1 MRNFFTIL
9 CSLFFMANYAQEKN
23 SLLWEISGNDLK
35 QTSYLY
41 GTMHVSKRIAFRL
54 DDVFY
59 QALEKSTVIAL
70 ESDPDTWLDN
80 DINTGAM
87 GYGQANGFGAKG
99 FYTYPFVIN
108 NPKKEEIGAYLAF
121 EDRRVNSILYR
132 TNEYSQN
139 FEEETYLDMFIYQAG
154 KKLGKKVIALEDL
167 EEASALVGRAS
178 LNAMKQKPDEWLQK
192 KMQESDPMTLLQ
204 DAYRNRNINMLDSI
218 DRAMYTNH
226 YRKNM
231 LTIRNRNMADKL
243 DSVMRT
249 AKVFAGIGAAHL
261 PGEKGVIS
269 VLRDMGYTVKPLRS
283 RATAK
288 GRLIKEKIEDTLLQN
303 TYTTARPDDD
313 FFSIDL
319 PNKLYPISEF
329 VNTTYISPDL
339 SNGSYVMLNRINT
352 FSYLKKDHQYTLD
365 DLDKLLFENI
375 PGRIIEKTRI
385 SRNGFQGLDIK
396 NELKNGD
403 HQRYHIYVTPL
414 EILIFKM
421 GGKGDYVTHYSDTI
435 LNSIQFKK
443 LDKKIAKISSG
454 YYDFEV
460 AMPSLYN
467 FTNRYRKGKRLVQ
480 AFDSVSNNYYF
491 LRKVTL
497 NDFNFI
503 EEDTFELKQIQK
515 RFYQDLELTP
525 KYNDCK
531 GNSLTSKAVID
542 KKENRSLHLKTTF
555 KRGDYYLMGIIT
567 KEEQN
572 ATDFFNS
579 FKLKKPVYADSFE
592 KVRDTAMLFNTVS
605 SVQPMKFVE
614 NSLNYYTGKAK
625 PKPYSAYKKK
635 SVYQNKNNEAI
646 TIELSKSHDFLMFNH
661 IDSVWA
667 LRKKIYADKR
677 FKIHSEQDS
686 LRAEGEYELNLTL
699 TDTASTRGILIKNI
713 VKNGLLYEVKSKV
726 DTIDKPSR
734 FVTDFFENFTPFDT
748 VVGRSILTD
757 KTPDFFRALR
767 ENDSIISDG
776 YSFIKFQKK
785 HIDSLKYFISDFD
798 FPEDK
803 KYIQS
808 YLIQKLAKLDD
819 PKVNSFFKEFY
830 AKSYNNST
838 AQTKI
843 LTAITNKANEESVDL
858 LLELMSK
865 DLPLVSNTHEISK
878 IFKPYMDSLPMAKKL
893 YPEILDYSAIEEYK
907 SPIFMMLANLKA
919 KGLIKPK
926 SYKKYRK
933 QILNDAK
940 IQLKR
945 KLGRRLMN
953 YAGQNYFDT
962 TPPPSSQSVGT
973 IGNTKVLEDY
983 AVLLYPFLKE
993 KDVKQF
999 FNRLLLVKDP
1009 KIRTT
1014 YAALLAK
1021 NELTLPYGMLD
1032 SLAANINSRAQLF
1045 NKLSAIGKQ
1054 SLFPNK
1060 YRNEQSLAEA
1070 NLFSFKHFDAKKD
1083 SVSFVE
1089 KRSLEYRGET
1099 FTGYYFK
1106 TKNGTDYDKNF
1117 KMYLVVFDNTKPLS
1131 TKPFFKSDGLR
1142 IEDTET
1148 DKEVV
1153 EYVTE
1158 GFMLKDRKRAIVY
1171 RPNGYGSYGFHGY

>member
-1 MRNFFTIL
+1 MRNFFTIILSL
-9 CSLFFMANYAQEKN
+9 CFTVTYAQEKN
-23 SLLWEISGNDLK
+23 SLLWEISGNGLE

-59 QALEKSTVIAL
+59 QALEKSDVVAL

-80 DINTGAM
+80 DINAN
-87 GYGQANGFGAKG
+87 AISNGFMAKG
-99 FYTYPFVIN
+99 FYTYPFAIK

-154 KKLGKKVIALEDL
+154 KKFGKKVIALEDL
-167 EEASALVGRAS
+167 EESSALVGRAS
-178 LNAMKQKPDEWLQK
+178 LNAMKKKPDEWLQK

-204 DAYRNRNINMLDSI
+204 DAYRNRDINMLDSI
-218 DRAMYTNH
+218 DKAMYTDH

-231 LTIRNRNMADKL
+231 LTIRNRNMATKL
-243 DSVMRT
+243 DSVMRK
-249 AKVFAGIGAAHL
+249 AKVFTGIGAAHL
-261 PGEKGVIS
+261 PGKLGVITM
-269 VLRDMGYTVKPLRS
+269 LRDMGYTVKPLTS
-283 RATAK
+283 RATSR
-288 GRLIKEKIEDTLLQN
+288 GRILKQKIEDSLVQN
-303 TYTTARPDDD
+303 TYQTVRPDDD

-339 SNGSYVMLNRINT
+339 ANGSYVMLNRINT
-352 FSYLKKDHQYTLD
+352 FSHLKKEYTYSLE

-375 PGRIIEKTRI
+375 PGKIIEKTRFT
-385 SRNGFQGLDIK
+385 RNGYEGLDIK
-396 NELKNGD
+396 NRLKNGD

-414 EILIFKM
+414 EILMFKM
-421 GGKGDYVTHYSDTI
+421 GGKGNYVTQYSDTI
-435 LNSIQFKK
+435 FNSIQFKK

-454 YYDFEV
+454 YDDFEV
-460 AMPSLYN
+460 NMPQLYN
-467 FTNRYRKGKRLVQ
+467 FTNRYRKGQRLVQ
-480 AFDSVSNNYYF
+480 AYDSITKNYYF

-525 KYNDCK
+525 KYKACS
-531 GNSLTSKAVID
+531 GNSLTSQAVLN
-542 KKENRSLHLKTTF
+542 KKENTSLHLKTTF
-555 KRGDYYLMGIIT
+555 KRGDYYLMGIVT
-567 KEEQN
+567 KNEEQ
-572 ATDFFNS
+572 ATAFFDS
-579 FKLKKPVYADSFE
+579 FKLKKPIYQDAFK
-592 KVRDTAMLFNTVS
+592 KVQDTAMLFSTVS
-605 SVQPMKFVE
+605 PVKPVKFVE
-614 NSLNYYTGKAK
+614 NSRNYYNSDNK
-625 PKPYSAYKKK
+625 PKSYSAYNKK

-646 TIELSKSHDFLMFNH
+646 TVELNKSHDFLMFSH

-667 LRKKIYADKR
+667 LRKKIYANKR
-677 FKIHSEQDS
+677 FKIHSEKDS
-686 LRAEGEYELNLTL
+686 MRTDGEYELNLTL

-734 FVTDFFENFTPFDT
+734 FVTEFFQNFSPFDT
-748 VVGRSILTD
+748 VVGKSILND
-757 KTPDFFRALR
+757 KTTDFFRALR
-767 ENDSIISDG
+767 ENDSIVSDG

-785 HIDSLKYFISDFD
+785 HIDSLKYYISEFD

-803 KYIQS
+803 NYIQS
-808 YLIQKLAKLDD
+808 FLIQKLAKLDD
-819 PKVNSFFKEFY
+819 PQVNSFFKEFY
-830 AKSYNNST
+830 AKSYNNSN

-843 LTAITNKANEESVDL
+843 LTAITKKADEESVDL

-865 DLPLVSNTHEISK
+865 DLPLVSNKFEIHK
-878 IFKPYMDSLPMAKKL
+878 IFKPYMDSLPMARKL

-945 KLGRRLMN
+945 QLGRRLTN
-953 YAGQNYFDT
+953 SYSGQNYHDMGAR
-962 TPPPSSQSVGT
+962 PVSPSGVSLGS
-973 IGNTKVLEDY
+973 TKVLEDY

-1021 NELTLPYGMLD
+1021 NELTLPLGMLD
-1032 SLAANINSRAQLF
+1032 SLAADINSRSQLF
-1045 NKLSAIGKQ
+1045 NKLKVIGKQ
-1054 SLFPNK
+1054 SLFPTK

-1070 NLFSFKHFDAKKD
+1070 NLFGFKRFDAKKD
-1083 SVSFVE
+1083 SVSFIE
-1089 KRSLEYRGET
+1089 KRSLEYRGKS

-1106 TKNGTDYDKNF
+1106 TKNSNDYDKNF
-1117 KMYLVVFDNTKPLS
+1117 KMHLIVFDNTKPLS
-1131 TKPFFKSDGLR
+1131 TKPFYKSDGLR

-1158 GFMLKDRKRAIVY
+1158 GFLLKDRKRAIVY
-1171 RPNGYGSYGFHGY
+1171 RPNGYGAYGFHGY

>member
-9 CSLFFMANYAQEKN
+9 FSICFIATYAQEKN
-23 SLLWEISGNDLK
+23 SLLWEISGNGLE

-59 QALEKSTVIAL
+59 QALEKSDVVAL

-80 DINTGAM
+80 DISTSAM
-87 GYGQANGFGAKG
+87 AYGQSNGFNAKG
-99 FYTYPFVIN
+99 FYTYPFAIK

-154 KKLGKKVIALEDL
+154 KKFGKKVIALEDL
-167 EEASALVGRAS
+167 EESSALVGRAS
-178 LNAMKQKPDEWLQK
+178 LNAMKKKPDEWLQK

-218 DRAMYTNH
+218 DKAMYTEH

-231 LTIRNRNMADKL
+231 LTIRNRNMATKL

-249 AKVFAGIGAAHL
+249 AKVFTGIGAAHL
-261 PGEKGVIS
+261 PGEKGVI
-269 VLRDMGYTVKPLRS
+269 VMLRDMGYTVKPLTS
-283 RATAK
+283 RATSR
-288 GRLIKEKIEDTLLQN
+288 GRILKQKIVDSLVQN
-303 TYTTARPDDD
+303 TYQTVRPDDD

-329 VNTTYISPDL
+329 INTTYISPDL
-339 SNGSYVMLNRINT
+339 ANGSYVMLNRINT
-352 FSYLKKDHQYTLD
+352 FSLLKKEHTYTLD

-375 PGRIIEKTRI
+375 PGKIIEKTKFT
-385 SRNGFQGLDIK
+385 RNGFEGLDIR
-396 NELKNGD
+396 NQLKNGD

-414 EILIFKM
+414 EILMFKM
-421 GGKGDYVTHYSDTI
+421 GGKGDYVTQYSDTI
-435 LNSIQFKK
+435 FNSIQFKK
-443 LDKKIAKISSG
+443 LDKKISKISSG
-454 YYDFEV
+454 YDDFEV
-460 AMPSLYN
+460 KMPQLYN
-467 FTNRYRKGKRLVQ
+467 FTNRYRKGQRLVQ
-480 AFDSVSNNYYF
+480 AYDSISNDYYF

-525 KYNDCK
+525 KYRACS
-531 GNSLTSKAVID
+531 GNSLTSKAILD
-542 KKENRSLHLKTTF
+542 KEENTSLHLKTTF
-555 KRGDYYLMGIIT
+555 KRGDYYLMGIVT
-567 KEEQN
+567 KEEQH

-579 FKLKKPVYADSFE
+579 FKLKKPVYKDAFK
-592 KVRDTAMLFNTVS
+592 KVRDTAMLFTSVS
-605 SVQPMKFVE
+605 PVKPVKFVE
-614 NSLNYYTGKAK
+614 NSRNYYNGENR

-646 TIELSKSHDFLMFNH
+646 TVELNKSHDFLMFSH

-667 LRKKIYADKR
+667 LRKKIYANKR
-677 FKIHSEQDS
+677 FTIHSEKDS
-686 LRAEGEYELNLTL
+686 MRAAGEYELNLTL

-713 VKNGLLYEVKSKV
+713 VKNGLLYELKSKV
-726 DTIDKPSR
+726 DTIDTPSR
-734 FVTDFFENFTPFDT
+734 FVTDFFQNFIPFDT
-748 VVGRSILTD
+748 VVGKSILTD
-757 KTPDFFRALR
+757 KTTDFFKALR
-767 ENDSIISDG
+767 KNDSIVSDG

-785 HIDSLKYFISDFD
+785 HIDSLKYYISEFD

-803 KYIQS
+803 KHIQS

-819 PKVNSFFKEFY
+819 PQVNSFFKEFY

-843 LTAITNKANEESVDL
+843 LTAITKKADEESVDL

-865 DLPLVSNTHEISK
+865 DLPLVSNKFEIYK

-945 KLGRRLMN
+945 QLGQTRMSYNQRDYYN
-953 YAGQNYFDT
+953 SPP
-962 TPPPSSQSVGT
+962 TPPSGSGGS
-973 IGNTKVLEDY
+973 TKVLEDY

-993 KDVKQF
+993 KEVKQF

-1009 KIRTT
+1009 KVRTT
-1014 YAALLAK
+1014 YAALLTK
-1021 NELTLPYGMLD
+1021 DELTLPYGMLD
-1032 SLAANINSRAQLF
+1032 SLAADLNSRALLF
-1045 NKLSAIGKQ
+1045 NKLKDIGKL

-1060 YRNEQSLAEA
+1060 YRNERFLAEA
-1070 NLFSFKHFDAKKD
+1070 NLFGFKRFDSKKD
-1083 SVSFVE
+1083 SLLFME
-1089 KRSLEYRGET
+1089 KRKLEYRDKAY
-1099 FTGYYFK
+1099 TGYYFK
-1106 TKNGTDYDKNF
+1106 TKNGNDYDKNF
-1117 KMYLVVFDNTKPLS
+1117 KMHLVVFDNSKPLS
-1131 TKPFFKSDGLR
+1131 TKAFYNGDALR
-1142 IEDTET
+1142 IEDTDT
-1148 DKEVV
+1148 DKEVL

-1158 GFMLKDRKRAIVY
+1158 AFLLKDRKRAIVY
-1171 RPNGYGSYGFHGY
+1171 RPNGYGTYGFHGY

>member
-9 CSLFFMANYAQEKN
+9 FSFCFIATYAQEKN
-23 SLLWEISGNDLK
+23 SLLWEISGNGLE

-59 QALEKSTVIAL
+59 QALEKSEVVAL

-80 DINTGAM
+80 DIGAGGM
-87 GYGQANGFGAKG
+87 GQGSGFIAKG
-99 FYTYPFVIN
+99 FYTYPFAIK

-154 KKLGKKVIALEDL
+154 KKFGKKVIALEDL
-167 EEASALVGRAS
+167 EESSALVGRAS
-178 LNAMKQKPDEWLQK
+178 LNAMKKKPDEWLQK
-192 KMQESDPMTLLQ
+192 KMQQSDPMTLLQ

-218 DRAMYTNH
+218 DKAMYTEH

-231 LTIRNRNMADKL
+231 LTIRNRNMATKL

-249 AKVFAGIGAAHL
+249 AKVFTGIGAAHL
-261 PGEKGVIS
+261 PGQKGVIAM
-269 VLRDMGYTVKPLRS
+269 LRDIGYTVKPLRS
-283 RATAK
+283 RSTSK
-288 GRLIKEKIEDTLLQN
+288 GRVLKERIETIVLEN
-303 TYTTARPDDD
+303 EYTTVRPDDN
-313 FFSIDL
+313 FFSISL
-319 PNKLYPISEF
+319 PNKLYPISEYI
-329 VNTTYISPDL
+329 NTTYISPDL
-339 SNGSYVMLNRINT
+339 TNGSFLMLNRINT
-352 FSYLKKDHQYTLD
+352 FSYLKKDKIYTLD

-375 PGRIIEKTRI
+375 PGKIIEKTRI
-385 SRNGFQGLDIK
+385 TRNGFEGLDIRNK
-396 NELKNGD
+396 LKNGD

-414 EILIFKM
+414 EILMFKM
-421 GGKGDYVTHYSDTI
+421 GGKGDYVTQYSDTI
-435 LNSIQFKK
+435 FNSIQFKK
-443 LDKKIAKISSG
+443 LDKKIVKISSG
-454 YYDFEV
+454 YEDFEV
-460 AMPSLYN
+460 DMPPLYN
-467 FTNRYRKGKRLVQ
+467 FTNRYRKGQRLLQ
-480 AFDSVSNNYYF
+480 AYDSITNNYYF

-525 KYNDCK
+525 KYNACK
-531 GNSLTSKAVID
+531 GNSLTSEAILD
-542 KKENRSLHLKTTF
+542 KEANTSLHLKTTF
-555 KRGDYYLMGIIT
+555 KRGDYYLLGIVT
-567 KEEQN
+567 KSEQH
-572 ATDFFNS
+572 ATNFFNS
-579 FKLKKPVYADSFE
+579 FKLKKPVYKDAFK
-592 KVRDTAMLFNTVS
+592 KVRDTAMLFSTVT
-605 SVQPMKFVE
+605 SVKPVKFVE
-614 NSLNYYTGKAK
+614 NSQNYYNGENK

-646 TIELSKSHDFLMFNH
+646 TVELNKSHDFLMFTH

-667 LRKKIYADKR
+667 LRKKIYASKR
-677 FKIHSEQDS
+677 FKIYSEKDS
-686 LRAEGEYELNLTL
+686 MRSKGEYELNLTL

-713 VKNGLLYEVKSKV
+713 VKDGLLYEVKSKV
-726 DTIDKPSR
+726 DTIDNPSR
-734 FVTDFFENFTPFDT
+734 FVTDFFQNFTPFDT
-748 VVGRSILTD
+748 VVGKSILTD
-757 KTPDFFRALR
+757 KTTDFFKALR
-767 ENDSIISDG
+767 KNDSIVSDG

-785 HIDSLKYFISDFD
+785 HIDSLKYYISEFD

-819 PKVNSFFKEFY
+819 LQVNSFFKEFY
-830 AKSYNNST
+830 AKSYNNSN

-843 LTAITNKANEESVDL
+843 LTAITKKADEESVEL

-865 DLPLVSNTHEISK
+865 DLPLVSNKFEIYK

-919 KGLIKPK
+919 KGLIKTK

-945 KLGRRLMN
+945 QLGQTSISYNQRDYHN
-953 YAGQNYFDT
+953 S
-962 TPPPSSQSVGT
+962 PPPPPPGSGGS
-973 IGNTKVLEDY
+973 TKVLEDY
-983 AVLLYPFLKE
+983 AVLLYPFVRE

-1009 KIRTT
+1009 KVRTT
-1014 YAALLAK
+1014 YATLLTK
-1021 NELTLPYGMLD
+1021 NELKLPYGMLD
-1032 SLAANINSRAQLF
+1032 SLAANINSRALLF
-1045 NKLSAIGKQ
+1045 NKLKAIGKLN
-1054 SLFPNK
+1054 LFPNK
-1060 YRNEQSLAEA
+1060 YKNERSLAES
-1070 NLFSFKHFDAKKD
+1070 NLFNHKRFDAKKD
-1083 SVSFVE
+1083 SVSFIE
-1089 KRSLEYRGET
+1089 KRSLEYRGKAY
-1099 FTGYYFK
+1099 TGYYFK
-1106 TKNGTDYDKNF
+1106 TKNDNDYDTNF
-1117 KMYLVVFDNTKPLS
+1117 KMHLVVYDNSKNLS
-1131 TKPFFKSDGLR
+1131 TKPFYKSDDLR
-1142 IEDTET
+1142 IEDTDT
-1148 DKEVV
+1148 DKEVL

-1158 GFMLKDRKRAIVY
+1158 AFLLKDRKRAIVY
-1171 RPNGYGSYGFHGY
+1171 RPNGYGTYGFHGY